1 LYQRIVVAFDASDG
15 AHTALRKAGELAR
28 AFGATVTLVRCTGAF
43 GGEAAGGGVDD
54 VDPGAAAA
62 ARGSLEEAAA
72 KLPAGVGCVL
82 EVLAGSPPGAIVGF
96 AEQSGADLIVTGSRG
111 PALMPQ
117 AVLGRVTSAI
127 VSGSPCDVL
136 VVEPEPAP

>member
-1 LYQRIVVAFDASDG
+1 VYQRIVVAFDASDG
-15 AHTALRKAGELAR
+15 AQTALRKAAELAQ
-28 AFGATVTLVRCTGAF
+28 ALGATLTLVSCTARFPGQGALP
-43 GGEAAGGGVDD
+43 GAED

-62 ARGSLEEAAA
+62 ARESLEQAAA
-72 KLPAGVGCVL
+72 TLPGLDCVL
-82 EVLAGSPPGAIVGF
+82 EVVGGSPPGAIVGF

-127 VSGSPCDVL
+127 VSNSPCDVL